1 MTIKKQFNIILLFA
15 AILIGLTACQNS
27 TKQQLVGTWSYTT
40 HLSTDDS
47 EVFGSGTES
56 LNEDGT
62 YSEEGTVVFSGNTE
76 VEGMNL
82 RVKATFGIKGSGE
95 WTLNDEKEIVFSPT
109 SVGTKVISYR
119 LSDPD
124 DETNFFDLTGSEL
137 QEFSQEF
144 AQEIKQDLLEASTE
158 RIIMLNENKLVTES
172 TDEDG
177 KKSSTT
183 YNRIK

>member
-1 MTIKKQFNIILLFA
+1 MTIKKQINIILLFA

-27 TKQQLVGTWSYTT
+27 TKQQLVGTWSFTFP
-40 HLSTDDS
+40 LSTDGS
-47 EVFGSGTES
+47 EGYASGTEI

-62 YSEEGTVVFSGNTE
+62 YSEEGTVVISGNTE

-82 RVKATFGIKGSGE
+82 RFKATFGLKCSGE
-95 WTLNDEKEIVFSPT
+95 WTLNDEKEIVTSPT

-119 LSDPD
+119 LSAPN
-124 DETNFFDLTGSEL
+124 DETCFYDLTGSVL
-137 QEFSQEF
+137 QEISQEF
-144 AQEIKQDLLEASTE
+144 AQEMKQDLLEASTE
-158 RIIMLNENKLVTES
+158 RIIMLNENKLITES